1 MVSTGCIVYAIIFG
15 FQRLVTAVNHNSRH
29 TYGTE
34 RLIFRMVRMLK
45 QKVLAGAEGHSH
57 DREIASRE
65 AHHSENSIAKQLV
78 FMLVWAL
85 VGLFMPRASVYG
97 GMAPFGVSF
106 AAAVPGAGA
115 LWCTYLQWRVSAARR
130 AVVPLRY
137 AAALAAVAG
146 IKWSLSGIK
155 SAARHPCSHR

>member
-1 MVSTGCIVYAIIFG
+1 
-15 FQRLVTAVNHNSRH
+15 
-29 TYGTE
+29 
-34 RLIFRMVRMLK
+34 MVRMLK

-115 LWCTYLQWRVSAARR
+115 ALVYIFTMAGYLLPGG

-155 SAARHPCSHR
+155 SPPDIPCSHR

>member
-1 MVSTGCIVYAIIFG
+1 
-15 FQRLVTAVNHNSRH
+15 
-29 TYGTE
+29 
-34 RLIFRMVRMLK
+34 MLK

-115 LWCTYLQWRVSAARR
+115 ALVYIFTMGFCCRR
-130 AVVPLRY
+130 AVVPLRF
-137 AAALAAVAG
+137 AAALDAVAG
-146 IKWSLSGIK
+146 
-155 SAARHPCSHR
+155 